1 MTSKP
6 EIAVIGLKGLPAF
19 GGAAAVGESIVDEL
33 KHSFDFTVFSVAS
46 HTIQKSGDYNGFKQ
60 IVFKNFGKGGIN
72 TLLYYLQSLFYCLFI
87 KKFDLIHLHHSE
99 SGFIT
104 PFLRLRYK
112 VIVTFHLTFEEDD
125 MKFAHWQNNFFRW
138 SEKKNI
144 NFANLIVSVSD
155 PDRSYVYK
163 KYGKQILYI
172 PNGISIIETQKD
184 STAHKYIMYAAGR
197 IYQKKG
203 LHFLLEALK
212 KINYKG
218 KLKIAGDLDQVSAY
232 RKQITELSK
241 DLDIEFLGMIKE
253 KNKLMEH
260 VANAQLFIFPSTYE
274 AMSMMLLEAGSQ
286 KTPLIASDIP
296 SNKAVFNNDEVLF
309 FSNSDSNDLAEKIQ
323 FALNN
328 SDIMQQKTEKAFQRL
343 LLKHSWKNIAAEY
356 QLLYNQLLNT

>member
-19 GGAAAVGESIVDEL
+19 GGAAAVGESIVNEL
-33 KHSFDFTVFSVAS
+33 KNDFNFTVFSVAS
-46 HTIQKSGDYNGFKQ
+46 HTNLKSGNYNGFKQ

-72 TLLYYLQSLFYCLFI
+72 TLLYYLQSLLYCIFI

-125 MKFAHWQNNFFRW
+125 MKFSHWQNNFFRW
-138 SEKKNI
+138 SEKQNI

-172 PNGISIIETQKD
+172 PNGISIIETQKNP
-184 STAHKYIMYAAGR
+184 AAEPYIMYAAGR

-218 KLKIAGDLDQVSAY
+218 KLKIAGDLDQVSSY
-232 RKQITELSK
+232 RKEITELSK
-241 DLDIEFLGMIKE
+241 NLDVEFLGMIKE
-253 KNKLMEH
+253 KKKLMEH
-260 VANAQLFIFPSTYE
+260 VTNAQLFVFPSTYE

-296 SNKAVFNNDEVLF
+296 SNKAVFNDDEVLF
-309 FSNSDSNDLAEKIQ
+309 FKNTDSNNLAEKIQ
-323 FALNN
+323 FALDNPK
-328 SDIMQQKTEKAFQRL
+328 IMQSKTHKAFERL
-343 LLKHSWKNIAAEY
+343 LLRHSWKNIAAEY
-356 QLLYNQLLNT
+356 KILYNQLLNN